1 MTNQSDAKA
10 QNFNFDFRANSLHFT
25 ILFSTNEIIKSNS
38 QRVRGE
44 GEKTR
49 KNTQRFLLCSY
60 ENSIIASS
68 SSLFRHKQLHFT
80 ASRYFRLKFIFFI
93 SNNQQERKIRH
104 AQWVRKQFCWKECQ
118 GGPGED
124 EEIISRLTKKYADYL
139 QSSWDRWGET
149 SFFGIETFVKDKQ
162 NINP

>member
-1 MTNQSDAKA
+1 MQKHKIS
-10 QNFNFDFRANSLHFT
+10 
-25 ILFSTNEIIKSNS
+25 ILIFVQIRSISPSSFLRTKIIKSNS

-49 KNTQRFLLCSY
+49 KNTQRFFLCSY

-68 SSLFRHKQLHFT
+68 SSLFRHKQLHFA

-93 SNNQQERKIRH
+93 SNNQQERKIKNTSYTESEKTILLKRMS
-104 AQWVRKQFCWKECQ
+104 RRPE
-118 GGPGED
+118 GED
-124 EEIISRLTKKYADYL
+124 EEIISRLTKKDADYL

-149 SFFGIETFVKDKQ
+149 SFLGIKTFVKDKQ
-162 NINP
+162 NLNP